1 MTTTIPPVPSGETSD
16 GADVAANTAGP
27 IAADHV
33 NATPAESDLHV
44 TDVHRID
51 VPGLTRVLDGRWAH
65 MRAWG
70 REIAADP
77 MFARPLD
84 MSRTD
89 HRELTLARLKEL
101 AKRNWSAQMLPESLG
116 GMNDPGGNLA
126 AFEELVAGDPSLQ
139 IKAGVQFGLFASAI
153 LHLGTEEHH
162 KRWLAKTMSLEIP
175 GIYAMTEIGH
185 GSDVSAVG
193 TTAVYDEEA
202 EEFVINTP
210 FRAATKEYLGNA
222 ALHGHAAVVFAQLI
236 TNGVNHGVHC
246 FYVPVRD
253 NGEVLPGISV
263 EDDGEKGGL
272 NGIDNGRL
280 AFSNV
285 RVPRTNLLNRYG
297 DVAADGTYTSPIE
310 SPGRRFFTMLTTL
323 VQGRVS
329 LSGAANNAAKL
340 ALGIAITYGSQ
351 RRQFADFT
359 GVNEVTLLDYQLHQ
373 HRLFPLLARTYA
385 AAFAQEDL
393 LHAFHEVFSG
403 EGDTAEN
410 REDLETMAAA
420 LKPNSTW
427 LALEAIQMSREA
439 CGGAGYMAEN
449 RLVGLHDDLDVYA
462 TFEGDNH
469 VLLQLVGKRLL
480 GEYAKSLKGMDAGD
494 VTKFIAS
501 RAETFSTR
509 HTPWRRLLQSA
520 SDFGSVRRTAASL
533 RDPELQLD
541 LLSTRAETMVEELS
555 LNLRQAPN
563 MPKADA
569 AALVNSHQI
578 ELIEAAKAHVD
589 LILLTAFN
597 QGLDKIEDDET
608 RAVLVRLRDLF
619 ALTTIEKNL
628 SWYLINGH
636 LSLGRARTLPDYI
649 NRLLTKIRPHALDL
663 VAAFGYTQEHWRAPI
678 SSGMEAERQAQAADY
693 YRHHR
698 ASNDAPIDEKILYK
712 RRSASKRASRKVS

>member
-16 GADVAANTAGP
+16 GADLAANSAGP

-33 NATPAESDLHV
+33 NASPAESHLHV
-44 TDVHRID
+44 DDIHHID
-51 VPGLTRVLDGRWAH
+51 VPGLTQILDGRWAH

-70 REIAADP
+70 REISADP
-77 MFARPLD
+77 AFARPID
-84 MSRTD
+84 MPREE

-101 AKRNWSAQMLPESLG
+101 AKRNWSAQMLPGSLG

-126 AFEELVAGDPSLQ
+126 AFEELVASDPSLQ

-162 KRWLAKTMSLEIP
+162 SRWLAKTMSLEIP

-202 EEFVINTP
+202 EEFVITTP

-236 TNGVNHGVHC
+236 TRGVNHGVHC
-246 FYVPVRD
+246 FFVPIRED
-253 NGEVLPGISV
+253 GKVLPGITI

-272 NGIDNGRL
+272 NGIDNGRI
-280 AFSNV
+280 AFDHV

-297 DVAADGTYTSPIE
+297 DVAADGTYSSPIP

-329 LSGAANNAAKL
+329 LSGAAISAAEL

-359 GVNEVTLLDYQLHQ
+359 GVNEVVLLDYQLHQ

-393 LHAFHEVFSG
+393 LHAYHEVFSG
-403 EGDTAEN
+403 EGDTDEN

-427 LALEAIQMSREA
+427 LALETIQTAREA

-501 RAETFSTR
+501 RAEAFSTR

-520 SDFGSVRRTAASL
+520 ADLGSVRRTAASL
-533 RDPELQLD
+533 RDPELQLE
-541 LLSTRAETMVEELS
+541 LLSTRAESMVEELS

-563 MPKADA
+563 MPKEDA
-569 AALVNSHQI
+569 AALVNSHQL

-597 QGLDKIEDDET
+597 QGLEKIGDDAT
-608 RAVLVRLRDLF
+608 KAVLVRLRDLF
-619 ALTTIEKNL
+619 ALTTIEENL
-628 SWYLINGH
+628 SWYVINGH
-636 LSLGRARTLPDYI
+636 LSLGRARTLRDYI

-678 SSGMEAERQAQAADY
+678 SSGLEAERQAQAAEY
-693 YRHHR
+693 YRRHR
-698 ASNDAPIDEKILYK
+698 ASNEAPIDEKILYK
-712 RRSASKRASRKVS
+712 RDLAEKAASRAD